1 MIMISESKANN
12 TPNLGY
18 CATQFLITLS
28 TDERITYQQEINK
41 FVLWFNEGRPINEI
55 TIVEVAN
62 YSEQTSSPTKLE
74 PIKLFLRHLHT
85 KGLVQDKLY
94 LHIKAKKATY
104 KKDASRSKV
113 QKQNGKSSIPPIEL
127 TQEGYN
133 KLQQELGKLKEE
145 RPLIIEEIR
154 KAAADKDFKENAPLS
169 AAREQMSR
177 SESRIQELEETLKRA
192 TIMDFN
198 APKKKHIGIGDTVVV
213 CDMATNEHI
222 TYMLVDAREAKPGS
236 GKISVASPIGKALSG
251 HGKGD
256 QVSVNA
262 PVGTIDYRI
271 EDIKHS

>member
-1 MIMISESKANN
+1 MIAENKANN

-28 TDERITYQQEINK
+28 TEERITYQQEINK
-41 FVLWFNEGRPINEI
+41 FVLWFSERRPINEI

-74 PIKLFLRHLHT
+74 PIKLFLKHLHT
-85 KGLVQDKLY
+85 KELVQDKLH
-94 LHIKAKKATY
+94 LHIKAKKTIY
-104 KKDASRSKV
+104 KKDASRYRV
-113 QKQNGKSSIPPIEL
+113 QKQTGKPSQPAIEL

-133 KLQQELGKLKEE
+133 KLQQELRRLKEE

-154 KAAADKDFKENAPLS
+154 KAAADKDFKENAPLA

-192 TIMDFN
+192 TIMDSN
-198 APKKKHIGIGDTVVV
+198 ATKKKQISIGDTVVV

-222 TYMLVDAREAKPGS
+222 TYTLVDAREAKPIT
-236 GKISVASPIGKALSG
+236 GKISIASPIGKALSG
-251 HGKGD
+251 HDKGD
-256 QVSVNA
+256 HVSVNA
-262 PVGTIDYRI
+262 PVGTIKYRI